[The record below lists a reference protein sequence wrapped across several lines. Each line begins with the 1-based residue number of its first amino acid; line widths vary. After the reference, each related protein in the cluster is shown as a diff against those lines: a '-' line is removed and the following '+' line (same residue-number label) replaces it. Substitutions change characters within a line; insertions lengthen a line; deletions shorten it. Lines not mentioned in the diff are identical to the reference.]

1 MSSETS
7 HAKGP
12 ASHRGLARPS
22 GVASR
27 LAPNNTPLAPA
38 NKQSRAPWTS
48 RVRTPRHLFVFST
61 SNAGKTPPTVARR
74 CAPIAPP
81 GFALRSPPPIRASAR
96 EKGPRPACARARTHT
111 HNTSRR
117 SRVGIGHP
125 EYQRDTNRRPAPGH
139 GACAGPFDALAEAER
154 WLRRPAFSLGS
165 ASAVRVRL
173 LQRPTGRQRERKQAR
188 RAPDGARAA
197 GGWEEF

>member
-7 HAKGP
+7 HAKGR
-12 ASHRGLARPS
+12 ASHRGLVRPS

-61 SNAGKTPPTVARR
+61 SNAGKNPPTVARR
-74 CAPIAPP
+74 CAPMAPP

-111 HNTSRR
+111 TRPAARAWGSGIRNTSVTRIA
-117 SRVGIGHP
+117 G
-125 EYQRDTNRRPAPGH
+125 RRPGTAP
-139 GACAGPFDALAEAER
+139 ALGPSMLSPKPSA
-154 WLRRPAFSLGS
+154 GS
-165 ASAVRVRL
+165 AAPPSLWDPLLPFAPVFSNGRRGGRESAS
-173 LQRPTGRQRERKQAR
+173 RQDAHPME
-188 RAPDGARAA
+188 RAA